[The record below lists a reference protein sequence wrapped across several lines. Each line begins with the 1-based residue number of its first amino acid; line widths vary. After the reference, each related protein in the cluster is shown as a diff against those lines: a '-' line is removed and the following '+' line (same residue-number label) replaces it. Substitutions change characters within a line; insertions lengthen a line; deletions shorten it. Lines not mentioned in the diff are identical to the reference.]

1 MNTNKNMIPPLIVA
15 VGLIAYRG
23 VRSGSSAKNPVA
35 HLPLP
40 SELLSAMFVF
50 GTLSL
55 FSGQAEKPATIAA
68 WGLDVAILLNL
79 WTPGT
84 TPAAKAPTTTSK
96 TTSSTTSTVKN

>member
-1 MNTNKNMIPPLIVA
+1 MSANKDILPPLVVA
-15 VGLIAYRG
+15 IGLITYRG
-23 VRSGSSAKNPVA
+23 IRSGSSKTNPVA

-40 SELLSAMFVF
+40 SEFLSALLVF

-55 FSGQAEKPATIAA
+55 FSGQAEKPATMVA

-84 TPAAKAPTTTSK
+84 APAAKPKTTTAK
-96 TTSSTTSTVKN
+96 TTTSTVKN